1 VALRRHATCPRR
13 QPRPRPHQEAGAVAA
28 APRDVIDR
36 SRGLCGRAR
45 LQPKASPKGC
55 RFDRGERHAN
65 AKNPLP
71 LSPQALLA
79 AAVSHDEGT
88 RSSAEATPS
97 ALNPSTSPSPSSHS
111 SLLFHPHR
119 HPMARSAEAL
129 LLRLLPALCLC
140 AAAGAAAVRGCQPEV
155 LAPTIS
161 LTCARGLSPTEWCCL
176 ALAHAARVGG
186 GERCLCRLA
195 PARPL
200 VRFGGVAFR
209 VSGYRSSDLSMLL
222 LCVFLLSCVSRSSV
236 LVCEIG

>member
-119 HPMARSAEAL
+119 HPMARSAEAGPPPAPPPGPL
-129 LLRLLPALCLC
+129 PLRRRAGRRGARLPARGPRADHLAHLRAR
-140 AAAGAAAVRGCQPEV
+140 AAAHRVVLPGAG
-155 LAPTIS
+155 
-161 LTCARGLSPTEWCCL
+161 ARGPRRRRR
-176 ALAHAARVGG
+176 ALPLPPRA
-186 GERCLCRLA
+186 GEA
-195 PARPL
+195 ARPL
-200 VRFGGVAFR
+200 R
-209 VSGYRSSDLSMLL
+209 RSSIPCFRLP
-222 LCVFLLSCVSRSSV
+222 
-236 LVCEIG
+236 